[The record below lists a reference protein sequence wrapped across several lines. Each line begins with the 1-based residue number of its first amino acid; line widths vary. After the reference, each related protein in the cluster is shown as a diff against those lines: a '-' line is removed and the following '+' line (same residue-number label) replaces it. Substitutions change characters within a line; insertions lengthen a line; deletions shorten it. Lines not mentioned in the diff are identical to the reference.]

1 MKAKT
6 MFKKLDFVCY
16 VDERNN
22 NNIIYRNELYED
34 HYDLIVFCRDTKEIK
49 LRSVDNEFV
58 LNIKGVVVRPE
69 SKNFVLTYDLLQAIN
84 KQVKEL
90 KWKDETN

>member
-34 HYDLIVFCRDTKEIK
+34 HYDLIVFVEIQRK
-49 LRSVDNEFV
+49 
-58 LNIKGVVVRPE
+58 
-69 SKNFVLTYDLLQAIN
+69 
-84 KQVKEL
+84 
-90 KWKDETN
+90 